1 MQKLE
6 TSADTPLS
14 VLFRK
19 GHHEMLRG
27 IIENWRS
34 ALIIPPEEDVLKTS
48 AFFFDFDWIR
58 PIEVYMD
65 LVELIIHG
73 GLRYPLTELARY
85 MASHSNLSSSE
96 SSLYTQLKRY
106 KRLCEQDLVPKLST

>member
-6 TSADTPLS
+6 TTADTPLS
-14 VLFRK
+14 ALFRK
-19 GHHEMLRG
+19 EHQEMLRG
-27 IIENWRS
+27 IIEDWRS

-48 AFFFDFDWIR
+48 TFFFDFDSIR

-73 GLRYPLTELARY
+73 GLRYPMTVLARY
-85 MASHSNLSSSE
+85 MASHSNLSNSE
-96 SSLYTQLKRY
+96 CSLYTLLKRY
-106 KRLCEQDLVPKLST
+106 KRLCEQDLVPKLGT